1 MAEYLAIKNWEKYQ
15 SSYASKWIKDYTEQD
30 IDENICRL
38 TLFQRQVLQGIRR
51 LRGRLGKNVPNDATY
66 IARTMYALPTDR
78 PHIRHA
84 IDTLLAHEFL
94 VLTNHQVDVQES
106 HKNKKKI
113 EIKKEKEPKPV
124 RSEASSEQVVNAV
137 MLLPL
142 NSGDEFAVT
151 EEDFRK
157 WKELYPAVDVMQE
170 LRKMVGWCD
179 GKPKRRKTRSGVKA
193 FIHSWLARA
202 QDNPKAAKDF
212 GESLNGNSK
221 AEQRKQRNN
230 EKYNRVIGLVS
241 QGVGGDLSLGDVGRG
256 VSPLPAL
263 IGHVP
268 IAGSQRSGA
277 AIDGQA
283 NQRLERDTQTAGL
296 HPNDS

>member
-1 MAEYLAIKNWEKYQ
+1 MSKYLAIKNWDKYQ

-30 IDENICRL
+30 VDENICQL
-38 TLFQRQVLQGIRR
+38 TLFQRQVFQGIRR
-51 LRGRLGKNVPNDATY
+51 LRGKLGKNVPNDAMY

-94 VLTNHQVDVQES
+94 VLTDQQIDSQEVP
-106 HKNKKKI
+106 KNKKKI
-113 EIKKEKEPKPV
+113 EIKKEKEPKPI
-124 RSEASSEQVVNAV
+124 RSEASSEQVHAV

-179 GKPKRRKTRSGVKA
+179 GKPKRRKTRQGIKA

-202 QDNPKAAKDF
+202 QDNPKAAEKF
-212 GESLNGNSK
+212 GASLNGNSK
-221 AEQRKQRNN
+221 AQERHERND
-230 EKYNRVIGLVS
+230 EKYRRVLGRLS
-241 QGVGGDLSLGDVGRG
+241 AGTGGNLSLGNDGGGISSVPGITLSLPIGR
-256 VSPLPAL
+256 SE
-263 IGHVP
+263 
-268 IAGSQRSGA
+268 RSGA
-277 AIDGQA
+277 EVDGQSD
-283 NQRLERDTQTAGL
+283 RGLERDTEIAGL
-296 HPNDS
+296 HTHDP